1 MYFLVN
7 LNHHPLKQ
15 SFDGKCSNYTLC
27 PRSLDPVHLVTYNI
41 KWIRTSWTD
50 GKASMC
56 RENANISRHQ

>member
-27 PRSLDPVHLVTYNI
+27 PRSLDPFYLV
-41 KWIRTSWTD
+41 KHKMDQDFLDRRQSQ
-50 GKASMC
+50 
-56 RENANISRHQ
+56 HV